1 MYSLVS
7 KTQII
12 QAFDLRMTKKV
23 IECTLEKEGF
33 KVHYLTYGIHVYSV
47 MTGFLVKMMIPAEKR
62 FSKECEKTRQDSFT
76 RIIKFVRE

>member
-12 QAFDLRMTKKV
+12 QAFDLWMTKKV

-47 MTGFLVKMMIPAEKR
+47 MTGFLVKMMIPAKKGFLKNVKR
-62 FSKECEKTRQDSFT
+62 QN
-76 RIIKFVRE
+76 RITLHE